1 MRYKDVSHN
10 QYKCVISN
18 IQADVLL
25 LKHINGQHDED
36 QKCCLILSGIL
47 NYETAHVIKAYKKLL
62 DEKSIDFDLQ
72 EKNLG
77 EWSALSFQI

>member
-1 MRYKDVSHN
+1 
-10 QYKCVISN
+10 
-18 IQADVLL
+18 
-25 LKHINGQHDED
+25 
-36 QKCCLILSGIL
+36 CLILSGIL
-47 NYETAHVIKAYKKLL
+47 DYETAHVIKAYKKLF